1 MKVTAI
7 TQQVQ
12 NKDRV
17 NIMIDGQYR
26 FSLDVFQ
33 VGQLGLKVGHELTEE
48 DIAALE
54 QESQFGK
61 LYVKTLDW
69 LLSRPHSGQE
79 VREYL
84 RKKTH
89 DRPVRRRDGKVVV
102 RQGVPQELADRVY
115 QRLEQKGYIDDA
127 AFARHWAAYRHQR
140 KGVSQRKLALE
151 LRAKGIAES
160 LVRQVLAESG
170 RSDTQEIDKVIAKKA
185 ARYAGDRQKFII
197 YLQRQGFYYDDII
210 LGLERYDS

>member
-12 NKDRV
+12 NKGRV

-89 DRPVRRRDGKVVV
+89 DRPVRRRDGTVVV
-102 RQGVPQELADRVY
+102 RQGVS
-115 QRLEQKGYIDDA
+115 RLEQKGYIDDA
-127 AFARHWAAYRHQR
+127 AFARHWATYRHQR

-151 LRAKGIAES
+151 LRAKGIAEP